1 MTIKCL
7 YCLVP
12 ETGIEPVWPCG
23 RGMILSSKNDRFPDG
38 DLSRF
43 VFIFNDLMCSEK

>member
-1 MTIKCL
+1 MASL
-7 YCLVP
+7 LVP

-23 RGMILSSKNDRFPDG
+23 RGILSSKNSHFSDG
-38 DLSRF
+38 DLSLF